1 MARSSEPRSELVRSQ
16 TARLDGGRCLCESE
30 CVVWAVGE
38 RGDRCA
44 CARCVHTA
52 PAFNH
57 GHAESSFTSHP
68 SVNLPDHLVT
78 LEGSVRWFSPG
89 AHENSVRCNRPPKQ
103 GEKAARQCRSSRR
116 GLRPWIA
123 GAGQSCLRPSRPSLR
138 CCSWL
143 CMTRSRDAGGSPKAE
158 RSAGPPPTPC
168 EKQRPVAEA
177 APRLPRRLRWSR
189 PSEQTLL
196 P

>member
-16 TARLDGGRCLCESE
+16 TARLDGGRCLCE
-30 CVVWAVGE
+30 CVVWECGAVGE

-44 CARCVHTA
+44 CARCVRTA
-52 PAFNH
+52 PALNR
-57 GHAESSFTSHP
+57 GHAESSFTILKRRTVRHFFTP
-68 SVNLPDHLVT
+68 GGLQEDVT
-78 LEGSVRWFSPG
+78 ETQSRAKSLAWRLSEL
-89 AHENSVRCNRPPKQ
+89 
-103 GEKAARQCRSSRR
+103 AARV
-116 GLRPWIA
+116 RPWIA

-177 APRLPRRLRWSR
+177 ALRLPRRLRRSR

>member
-16 TARLDGGRCLCESE
+16 TARLDGGRCMCE
-30 CVVWAVGE
+30 CVVWECGAVGE

-44 CARCVHTA
+44 CARCVRTA
-52 PAFNH
+52 PALNR
-57 GHAESSFTSHP
+57 GHAESSFCKRP
-68 SVNLPDHLVT
+68 S
-78 LEGSVRWFSPG
+78 FSPPG
-89 AHENSVRCNRPPKQ
+89 VQQDVTETQSRAKSFGVALSEL
-103 GEKAARQCRSSRR
+103 AARA
-116 GLRPWIA
+116 RPWIA

-177 APRLPRRLRWSR
+177 APRLPRRLRRSR

>member
-1 MARSSEPRSELVRSQ
+1 MARSSEPRSELARSQ
-16 TARLDGGRCLCESE
+16 TARLDGGRCLCE
-30 CVVWAVGE
+30 CVVWECGAVGE

-44 CARCVHTA
+44 CARCVRTA
-52 PAFNH
+52 PALNR
-57 GHAESSFTSHP
+57 GHAESSFKAKP
-68 SVNLPDHLVT
+68 SVNFLPW
-78 LEGSVRWFSPG
+78 GSG
-89 AHENSVRCNRPPKQ
+89 RCNRNPKQ
-103 GEKAARQCRSSRR
+103 CELLAWRLSELAARA
-116 GLRPWIA
+116 RPWIA

-177 APRLPRRLRWSR
+177 APRLPRRLRRSR

>member
-16 TARLDGGRCLCESE
+16 TARLDRGRCLCE
-30 CVVWAVGE
+30 CVVWECGAVGE

-44 CARCVHTA
+44 CARCVRTA
-52 PAFNH
+52 PALNR
-57 GHAESSFTSHP
+57 GHAEWLTVRHFP
-68 SVNLPDHLVT
+68 PG
-78 LEGSVRWFSPG
+78 GS
-89 AHENSVRCNRPPKQ
+89 ARCNRNPKQ
-103 GEKAARQCRSSRR
+103 GEKLGVALSELAPRA
-116 GLRPWIA
+116 RPWIA

-158 RSAGPPPTPC
+158 RTAGPPPTPC

-177 APRLPRRLRWSR
+177 APRLPRRLRRSR

>member
-1 MARSSEPRSELVRSQ
+1 MARSSEPRSELVRGQ
-16 TARLDGGRCLCESE
+16 TARLDGGRCMCE
-30 CVVWAVGE
+30 CVVWECGAVGE

-44 CARCVHTA
+44 CARCVRTA
-52 PAFNH
+52 PALNR
-57 GHAESSFTSHP
+57 GHAELQP
-68 SVNLPDHLVT
+68 SVIFPPGVQQDVT
-78 LEGSVRWFSPG
+78 ETQSRAKSLAWRLSEL
-89 AHENSVRCNRPPKQ
+89 
-103 GEKAARQCRSSRR
+103 AARA
-116 GLRPWIA
+116 RPWIA

-143 CMTRSRDAGGSPKAE
+143 CMTRSRDAGGSPKTE

-177 APRLPRRLRWSR
+177 APRLPRRLRRSR